1 VAIERIDAEL
11 CNGCG
16 MCVQICPTDVF
27 RMDKKSRKAII
38 KYPEDCQVC
47 ELCMVNCP
55 TKAIVV
61 TPQKSSPLIVSWG

>member
-1 VAIERIDAEL
+1 VAIDKIDVKL

-16 MCVQICPTDVF
+16 MCIQICPTDVF

-38 KYPEDCQVC
+38 TYPEDCQVC

-55 TKAIVV
+55 TKAIMV